1 MFDDSTA
8 DFWKDIIMK
17 IQQQNMNRKNA
28 QRLNLCDAEKYFAD
42 FALMHPD
49 LNLNSSVSSS
59 YATWEISLTDELKL
73 RLFIQNQIKA
83 TFLQKNGGD
92 FVKLADAR
100 FLNNPFPEIDNFIRH
115 LPEYLEKLK
124 SLQMEKLHH
133 SRRMKVARQFI
144 IAFLNK
150 KFEKIEHLQTV
161 WSLEEKG
168 SQFCLKTAN
177 SGHEKNIEISAE
189 NFAEELKKELPDIFS

>member
-8 DFWKDIIMK
+8 DFWKDRIMK
-17 IQQQNMNRKNA
+17 IQQQNMTRKNA
-28 QRLNLCDAEKYFAD
+28 RRLNLCDAEKYFAD

-49 LNLNSSVSSS
+49 FYLQSSVSSS

-83 TFLQKNGGD
+83 TFLQKNGGE

-115 LPEYLEKLK
+115 LPEYLEELK
-124 SLQMEKLHH
+124 SMQMEKVHH

-144 IAFLNK
+144 LAFLNK
-150 KFEKIEHLQTV
+150 KFEKPEYSQNI
-161 WSLEEKG
+161 WKLEEKG
-168 SQFCLKTAN
+168 SKFCLEITN
-177 SGHEKNIEISAE
+177 GGHEKTVEITAE
-189 NFAEELKKELPDIFS
+189 NFAEELKKALPDIFR